1 MLRGVQQGQLI
12 VETPSGER
20 LVFGGAVPGGVQ
32 AKLTIHRWRFLWRL
46 ARDFD
51 IGFAE
56 SYMAGDWSSPDL
68 TALMKLACDNEAPL
82 ASHGALQLPRICLK
96 LRHWL
101 NRNTPRGSRRN
112 ISAHYDLG
120 NEFYSKWLDAG
131 MSYSS
136 AVFSSATDTLEA
148 AQDAKL
154 DRVVDL
160 MDISGHERVLEIGCG
175 WGGLAEHILKRTN
188 CTLTGLTLSS
198 EQLDFTQRRLS
209 QVGLASRAD
218 IRLQDYRDVRGTFD
232 RIVSIEMLE
241 AVGEAF
247 WPRYFE
253 TLRDRL
259 RPGGVAVLQVITMD
273 DARFGRYRRA
283 PDFIQKHV
291 FPGGMIPT
299 ARIVE
304 EEAAQAGLQLV
315 TRNFFGESYARTLRE
330 WQGRFQKSWP
340 QIKPLGFDERF
351 YRMWNYYLSYCEAG
365 FLTGALDVGL
375 YKLQR

>member
-1 MLRGVQQGQLI
+1 
-12 VETPSGER
+12 
-20 LVFGGAVPGGVQ
+20 
-32 AKLTIHRWRFLWRL
+32 
-46 ARDFD
+46 
-51 IGFAE
+51 
-56 SYMAGDWSSPDL
+56 
-68 TALMKLACDNEAPL
+68 L
-82 ASHGALQLPRICLK
+82 ASHGALHLPRICLK

-136 AVFSSATDTLEA
+136 AVFSSTTGTLEE

-154 DRVVDL
+154 DQVVDL

-175 WGGLAEHILKRTN
+175 WGGLAEQILRRTN

-209 QVGLASRAD
+209 RAGLASRAD
-218 IRLQDYRDVRGTFD
+218 IRLQDYREVLGTFD

-299 ARIVE
+299 ARIVG
-304 EEAAQAGLQLV
+304 EEATQAGLQLV
-315 TRNFFGESYARTLRE
+315 AKHFFGESYARTLSE
-330 WQGRFQKSWP
+330 WQRRFQKSWP

-365 FLTGALDVGL
+365 FLTGALDVGF
-375 YKLQR
+375 YKLRREN